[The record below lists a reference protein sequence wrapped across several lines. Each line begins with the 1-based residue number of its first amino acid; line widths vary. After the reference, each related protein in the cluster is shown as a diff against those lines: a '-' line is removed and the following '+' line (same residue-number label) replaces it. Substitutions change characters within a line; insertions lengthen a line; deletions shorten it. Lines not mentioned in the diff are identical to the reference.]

1 MREQGAARASESGRG
16 VGNVKA
22 GRERARV
29 LVLLLLL
36 GLAIGLLAATIR
48 DRLGV
53 GRDIE
58 TFGTQACQRIPAPA
72 GPEDLEID
80 EELRVAFISATPRRE
95 PGAAGGLYWLDLDD
109 LDAVPLPI
117 PRDGPEL
124 APHGLSLARV
134 DGELYLH
141 VINHADAAG
150 STVEQYRYVA
160 PPAADAASV
169 GETGARF
176 GELLH
181 LATVSDPA
189 LFSPN
194 DLAAVDAERFYLTN
208 DHGSRS
214 ALLRSVEHVLG
225 FRFGDVQYYDGTR
238 FVTVAERQGFANGIL
253 LTADG
258 VRVMV
263 AETVAGTVTSY
274 LRDPL
279 SGGLVAESYMRFET
293 GPDNLTQA
301 EDGSIW
307 MVGHPRLLDFAAHAR
322 DPAELSPS
330 EVYRIDFYGL
340 TADSGAV
347 LSDQGDLLSGGSTAA
362 VRGRL
367 MWVGN
372 VFDPY
377 LLRCT
382 LHRGVSSGMTVPTLE
397 PRLSYQ

>member
-1 MREQGAARASESGRG
+1 MT
-16 VGNVKA
+16 A
-22 GRERARV
+22 GRERTR
-29 LVLLLLL
+29 VLLLLVLL
-36 GLAIGLLAATIR
+36 GLAIGLLAVTIR
-48 DRLGV
+48 DRLGF

-58 TFGTQACQRIPAPA
+58 TFGTGACQRIPSPA

-80 EELRVAFISATPRRE
+80 DQLRVAFISATPRRE

-124 APHGLSLARV
+124 APHGLSLVRV

-160 PPAADAASV
+160 PGAESGADS
-169 GETGARF
+169 GARF
-176 GELLH
+176 GKLLH
-181 LATVSDPA
+181 WATVSDPA

-194 DLAAVDAERFYLTN
+194 DLAAVDAERFYVTN
-208 DHGSRS
+208 DHGGRS
-214 ALLRSVEHVLG
+214 AMLRSVEHVLG
-225 FRFGDVQYYDGTR
+225 FRLGDVQYYDGDQ
-238 FVTVAERQGFANGIL
+238 FETVASRQGFANGIL
-253 LTADG
+253 LTGDG
-258 VRVMV
+258 GRVLV
-263 AETVAGTVTSY
+263 AETVAGTISSY
-274 LRDPL
+274 LRDPV
-279 SGGLVAESYMRFET
+279 SGWLTPESYMRFET
-293 GPDNLTQA
+293 GPDNLTEA

-307 MVGHPRLLDFAAHAR
+307 MVGHPRLLDFAGHAR
-322 DPAELSPS
+322 DPAELSPT
-330 EVYRIDFYGL
+330 EVYRIDFYGR
-340 TADSGAV
+340 TADFGAV
-347 LSDQGDLLSGGSTAA
+347 MSDDGSLLSGGSTAA

-382 LHRGVSSGMTVPTLE
+382 LHRGISSGVPVPAVE